1 MKVTYNEVRYAFFVN
16 ILKCLNN
23 IFEKT
28 NRIYMFIGT
37 NNGLMNFN
45 NQILQL
51 RIIFNSETTY
61 QQQRQNRLIF
71 LRHLKLLQ
79 IKIRQIGLRN
89 I

>member
-51 RIIFNSETTY
+51 RNSETTY
-61 QQQRQNRLIF
+61 QQQRQNRQL
-71 LRHLKLLQ
+71 LPHLKLPLQ

>member
-51 RIIFNSETTY
+51 RNSETTY

>member
-51 RIIFNSETTY
+51 KNSETTY
-61 QQQRQNRLIF
+61 QQQRQNRLIL

>member
-1 MKVTYNEVRYAFFVN
+1 MDLLYCHLLSFAVE
-16 ILKCLNN
+16 LDSL
-23 IFEKT
+23 
-28 NRIYMFIGT
+28 YMFIGT

-51 RIIFNSETTY
+51 RNSETTY